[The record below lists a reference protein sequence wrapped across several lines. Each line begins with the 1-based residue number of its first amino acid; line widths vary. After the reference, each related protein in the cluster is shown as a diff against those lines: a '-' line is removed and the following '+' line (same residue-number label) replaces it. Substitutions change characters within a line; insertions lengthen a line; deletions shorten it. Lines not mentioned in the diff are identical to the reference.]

1 MLVLAVLLMFG
12 IFFFLMIR
20 RPPRST
26 RTDTLFPYTTL
37 FRSFLQHLGKVH
49 AVALAARELAD
60 LLLLVA
66 APEVEGADIGA
77 RLSLVLAELN
87 DVEPAGDFFPHRLV
101 SGEGVAALVDIAEL
115 HGVADAQAAA
125 VGLLLAGDHAEP
137 RGLDWKSTPLNSHN

>member
-1 MLVLAVLLMFG
+1 MSRL
-12 IFFFLMIR
+12 
-20 RPPRST
+20 PPRST

-37 FRSFLQHLGKVH
+37 FRS
-49 AVALAARELAD
+49 

-125 VGLLLAGDHAEP
+125 VGLLLAGDHAEQ
-137 RGLDWKSTPLNSHN
+137 RGLAGAVGADDADEARESTRMNSSHSCAS

>member
-1 MLVLAVLLMFG
+1 MRISDWSSVVCSSDL
-12 IFFFLMIR
+12 
-20 RPPRST
+20 
-26 RTDTLFPYTTL
+26 
-37 FRSFLQHLGKVH
+37 
-49 AVALAARELAD
+49 LAARELAD

-125 VGLLLAGDHAEP
+125 VGLLLAGDHAEQ
-137 RGLDWKSTPLNSHN
+137 RGLAGAVGADCADDGDRRQLEAEVVDQALVAAGPDRKREG